1 MEKKDQLLPDFLLT
15 LPLKK
20 MEDVTES
27 KGERGRE
34 RESIRG
40 KKRSENGEMI

>member
-15 LPLKK
+15 IPLKK
-20 MEDVTES
+20 MEAVTES
-27 KGERGRE
+27 KGER
-34 RESIRG
+34 ESIHG